1 MKILLISY
9 DYYKYDGR
17 LRELIKVAKE
27 LGETTYITRASDGE
41 KPIEDRHILYH
52 DRGYSH
58 FLLFICQKMGEL
70 GLQDIIF
77 IDNRKGILPGYLAK
91 RLTHARYVVQD
102 CRELYSY
109 KSASGIA
116 GKLGCLI
123 EKIFTRRSDV
133 VIAANGYRARRMVK
147 MFGLKET
154 PLNYENIRRL
164 VYSDEKAKQQIEE
177 ECKEFFTDTQKFRI
191 ISTAGCDVSRTTVRM
206 VEAMQGLGENF
217 ELLLIGE
224 SDEEDELIIRETIRS
239 QNLTNVK
246 IFPRMDENHLKY
258 FIMHSQLGMVT
269 YHQRDLNNKYCASG
283 KIYEFL
289 FEGKPVVTSTNP
301 PLKEFCE
308 KYKVGQASDDY
319 ESAIRMIADNYTYY
333 TEAVEHF
340 TSHVHVEKNNHR
352 LAEQIITDWQN
363 RFKRD

>member
-9 DYYKYDGR
+9 DYYLYDGR
-17 LRELIKVAKE
+17 LRELIKVARA
-27 LGETTYITRASDGE
+27 LGETTFITRSSDGE
-41 KPIEDRHILYH
+41 KPQGEGHILYR

-58 FLLFICQKMGEL
+58 FILFVCQQMQKIGP
-70 GLQDIIF
+70 QDLIL
-77 IDNRKGILPGYLAK
+77 IDNRKGIIPGYLAK
-91 RLTHARYVVQD
+91 KLTHARYVVQD

-109 KSASGIA
+109 QSATGIA
-116 GKLGCLI
+116 GKIGCLI

-133 VIAANGYRARRMVK
+133 VIAANAYRAKRMVK
-147 MFGLKET
+147 MFGLKEM

-164 VYSDEKAKQQIEE
+164 TYRSEQAHQQVEE
-177 ECKEFFTDTQKFRI
+177 ECREFFADQEKFRI

-206 VEAMQGLGENF
+206 VEAMKGLGDAF
-217 ELLLIGE
+217 ELLLIGGSE
-224 SDEEDELIIRETIRS
+224 EEDEQIIRETIRS
-239 QNLTNVK
+239 LRLTNVK

-258 FIMHSQLGMVT
+258 FIEHCQVGMVT

-308 KYKVGQASDDY
+308 KYHVGQASDDY
-319 ESAIRMIADNYTYY
+319 EQAIRKIADQYPRFCET
-333 TEAVEHF
+333 VK
-340 TSHVHVEKNNHR
+340 HVAGRLHVEKNNDR
-352 LAEQIITDWQN
+352 LTEQI
-363 RFKRD
+363 RRRLGVS